1 MRKDSG
7 FSLIELMIVIAI
19 IAIVTAI
26 ASPSL
31 ITYIYSSKLDS
42 AVRDLQSTMQYA
54 RLRAVKENAD
64 VVVVFTVGAGNNGT
78 YTAFVDDG
86 GTTGNAGDG
95 VQAGGEATIRSGTMP
110 DNVDMYSVTFTGGT
124 GDRISFNSRGRPNG
138 PGGAYMRIASQNR
151 YKGVRV
157 NITGKPAIFISR
169 AGGATDTWVAEE

>member
-26 ASPSL
+26 TSPYL

-54 RLRAVKENAD
+54 RLRAVKENAN
-64 VVVVFTVGAGNNGT
+64 VVVTFTTGLGNNGT

-86 GTTGNAGDG
+86 GTTGAAGDG
-95 VQAGGEATIRSGTMP
+95 SQNGDEAIIRSGTMP

-124 GDRISFNSRGRPNG
+124 GDRISFYSSGRPNG
-138 PGGAYMRIASQNR
+138 PGGAYMRIAAQNR

-157 NITGKPAIFISR
+157 NITGKPTIFISR
-169 AGGATDTWVAEE
+169 DSGTTWNAE